1 MGDACEYAEMTNDA
15 EKMTVKGSIERDS
28 IDTIHTK
35 DCDLESKPA
44 DAQPTTN
51 GASPVK

>member
-15 EKMTVKGSIERDS
+15 KKMTVKGSVERDS
-28 IDTIHTK
+28 IDTVLAE
-35 DCDLESKPA
+35 DCESESKPA

-51 GASPVK
+51 GASAVK